1 MPTAFLND
9 PDQEETNHS
18 APEADKPFAP
28 AEAVETDVEPYEPPQ
43 LVKYERLES
52 LIVSGE

>member
-1 MPTAFLND
+1 MPTASLND
-9 PDQEETNHS
+9 SDQEKTNHS
-18 APEADKPFAP
+18 APEADKPFAS
-28 AEAVETDVEPYEPPQ
+28 ADTVETDVEPYEPPQ